1 MINAVLISKKNNHF
15 LSKNLAV
22 FCGGL
27 LYFFVL
33 CYAYH
38 FFVVKYYAYMGFFD
52 SFNTYRFW
60 LSILL
65 ISVIQIIIPKR
76 EKDLPSFFLTLQNV
90 LTFIPMSVFYTFNP
104 AANINFYLLI
114 SGCFVLQIILIKIL
128 WQPNTNNYI
137 KSTEILNYIVN
148 ICLIFGAFIVL
159 LSAILVR
166 IPTFKAFDIL
176 GIYELRG
183 ANEYGSFLGYTSSW
197 TAKAILPFT
206 FIYCLDKK
214 HYKKAIIAVILI
226 LLLYMIYIFK
236 THLFIPVLLLG
247 VYIFCKSNKLIRN
260 MYYLPILGVVACML
274 VFYMTGNL
282 LLPSLFVRRVLM
294 IPAQLKF
301 VYYEFFS
308 VRKKVY
314 FADGVIGSIFNII
327 SPYEEAI
334 PKTIGAYLGEGESN
348 ANTGYWGDAYA
359 NAGVLGVILFSVIL
373 ALMIIILAKLGRK
386 INPSVVVASMTFSLF
401 SLNDGALLTN
411 ILTGGMFIFFII
423 FYFGTKASPT
433 NIGKNGT
440 NNFSKAY
447 LEDIR
452 DER

>member
-1 MINAVLISKKNNHF
+1 
-15 LSKNLAV
+15 
-22 FCGGL
+22 
-27 LYFFVL
+27 
-33 CYAYH
+33 
-38 FFVVKYYAYMGFFD
+38 
-52 SFNTYRFW
+52 
-60 LSILL
+60 
-65 ISVIQIIIPKR
+65 
-76 EKDLPSFFLTLQNV
+76 
-90 LTFIPMSVFYTFNP
+90 
-104 AANINFYLLI
+104 
-114 SGCFVLQIILIKIL
+114 
-128 WQPNTNNYI
+128 
-137 KSTEILNYIVN
+137 
-148 ICLIFGAFIVL
+148 
-159 LSAILVR
+159 
-166 IPTFKAFDIL
+166 
-176 GIYELRG
+176 
-183 ANEYGSFLGYTSSW
+183 
-197 TAKAILPFT
+197 
-206 FIYCLDKK
+206 
-214 HYKKAIIAVILI
+214 
-226 LLLYMIYIFK
+226 
-236 THLFIPVLLLG
+236 
-247 VYIFCKSNKLIRN
+247 
-260 MYYLPILGVVACML
+260 
-274 VFYMTGNL
+274 
-282 LLPSLFVRRVLM
+282 M

-301 VYYEFFS
+301 VYYEYFS